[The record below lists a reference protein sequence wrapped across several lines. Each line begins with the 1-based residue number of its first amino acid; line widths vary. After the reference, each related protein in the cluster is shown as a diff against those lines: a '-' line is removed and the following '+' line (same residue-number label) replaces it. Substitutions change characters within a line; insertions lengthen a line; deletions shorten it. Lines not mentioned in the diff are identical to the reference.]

1 MQQNLSYSGA
11 SLEMATSLVREN
23 GLDRAR
29 QIAVEGT
36 THANEHGDFY
46 RLSVWREVK
55 GILREWAEKPLSSNG
70 ILADQVSTA
79 TVDGSLTI
87 PSLT

>member
-1 MQQNLSYSGA
+1 MPVKQDPSFSGNA
-11 SLEMATSLVREN
+11 VEMATSLVREN

-36 THANEHGDFY
+36 TSANEQGNLY

-55 GILREWAEKPLSSNG
+55 RILREWS
-70 ILADQVSTA
+70 QTA
-79 TVDGSLTI
+79 A
-87 PSLT
+87 